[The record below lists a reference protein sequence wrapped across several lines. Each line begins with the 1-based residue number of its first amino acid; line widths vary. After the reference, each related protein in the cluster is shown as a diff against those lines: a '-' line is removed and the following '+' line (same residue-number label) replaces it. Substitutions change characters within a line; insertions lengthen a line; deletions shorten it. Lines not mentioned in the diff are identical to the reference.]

1 MPKSPKARKERSKSE
16 REEGGMSE
24 KGLNPFRKSSRT
36 ERSPS
41 RSEEGNQSREIGK
54 KIEIV
59 FREIREDVAGTVGE
73 SKIRRKELAAV
84 REKKE

>member
-1 MPKSPKARKERSKSE
+1 MPKSSKARKERSKSE

-41 RSEEGNQSREIGK
+41 RSEEGKEIGK

-59 FREIREDVAGTVGE
+59 FREIREDVAGIVGE

-84 REKKE
+84 RENKE